1 MPTYVYET
9 IPADPEQEPERFE
22 MFQKISE
29 APLTHHPVSNDPVR
43 KIIAGSFAME
53 RRLVNGG
60 VNISRASAGAGA
72 CGCATGQA
80 HGLQHNPLKRRQ
92 SNGVGSQSHTFGHK
106 HHS

>member
-9 IPADPEQEPERFE
+9 IPTDPNGEVERFE
-22 MFQKISE
+22 LFQKISE
-29 APLTHHPVSNDPVR
+29 ATLTHHPVSNEPVR

-53 RRLVNGG
+53 RRVVNGG

-80 HGLQHNPLKRRQ
+80 HGFQHNPQKRSQ
-92 SNGVGSQSHTFGHK
+92 NNGVSSQSHSFGHK
-106 HHS
+106 HQH